1 MPPPPPPPAMR
12 RRRRRRRRRRLH
24 CPPPRASTPGRRGG
38 KIGSPG
44 GPKGAP
50 LLARPWR
57 KTTFISPRTRGA
69 AIVGALSSPGDL
81 RSGAAF
87 LSPNRRSSA
96 EAALHYLARET
107 AKGGGND
114 DGDRIASLAPR
125 NGRRRRKAAS
135 DASDRLRDI
144 CDLEEF
150 DDLDRLFEE
159 DKIPYNKP
167 TVARRG
173 RGEGGKD
180 AVTKS
185 TTDDV
190 ATVGSFVTRGKN
202 DEMWLRNLQTS
213 LDEQSSAIP
222 PGAPIPPS
230 SPLLPYIEG
239 MGPRSEYFR
248 IQF

>member
-1 MPPPPPPPAMR
+1 M
-12 RRRRRRRRRRLH
+12 
-24 CPPPRASTPGRRGG
+24 S
-38 KIGSPG
+38 
-44 GPKGAP
+44 
-50 LLARPWR
+50 PWR
-57 KTTFISPRTRGA
+57 RTTFISPRTRGA

-81 RSGAAF
+81 GSGAAF
-87 LSPNRRSSA
+87 LSPSRRSSA

-107 AKGGGND
+107 AEGGGND

-144 CDLEEF
+144 CYLDEF
-150 DDLDRLFEE
+150 DDLDRLLEE

-167 TVARRG
+167 AAARRG
-173 RGEGGKD
+173 RGEGGKE

-190 ATVGSFVTRGKN
+190 ATVGSFVMRGKN
-202 DEMWLRNLQTS
+202 DERWLRNFQTWTTSKGGGGRRSTTS
-213 LDEQSSAIP
+213 LDERSSAIP

-230 SPLLPYIEG
+230 SPLLPKG
-239 MGPRSEYFR
+239 WVRDQRVDTG
-248 IQF
+248 